1 MPSTTAQQNR
11 TRRDRARALAKSVR
25 NLTKTLKKTVVVTVT
40 ASNARAEFST
50 WINTVSFSHK
60 WLVLKRHGKPAVAMV
75 PIEDLN
81 VLRKLEDRVDLE
93 AAREALK
100 EPGEAPWEEVK
111 AKLGL

>member
-11 TRRDRARALAKSVR
+11 TRRKRTRRLVKRGQDL
-25 NLTKTLKKTVVVTVT
+25 KTFQKTVVVTVT

-50 WINTVSFSHK
+50 WINTVRYSHK
-60 WLVLKRHGKPAVAMV
+60 WLVLKRHGKAAVAMV
-75 PIEDLN
+75 PIEDLK
-81 VLRKLEDRVDLE
+81 VLRELEDTIDLE

-100 EPGEAPWEEVK
+100 EPGEISWEEVK